1 MKQHL
6 HLIFIF
12 CFLISNLACQEEQ
25 KHVAKEKKALKK
37 QSKKTS
43 KAPKLKILNVKNAKG
58 ELYKFAQENP
68 ETRVLIQTSLGDI
81 EVKLYEN
88 TPLHR
93 ANFLRLAKSTYYN
106 HTVFHRVIDNFMIQ
120 GGGTDN
126 KNPIK
131 TGYYRIPNEIK
142 AQHIHKK
149 GALAMAVRDKDNPN
163 RDSSFRDFYIVQGVF
178 FDNPS
183 LDALAQEEEFKVR
196 PYTRKI
202 YTSVGGSP
210 HLDGHYTV
218 FGEVVKG
225 MNIVEAIA
233 KVKTDEGFW
242 PLEDITIKMKILPVS
257 SGE

>member
-1 MKQHL
+1 MNRYFSL
-6 HLIFIF
+6 SFII
-12 CFLISNLACQEEQ
+12 CFLIFNLACQEEH
-25 KHVAKEKKALKK
+25 KKVAKRKKKEKKVEKE
-37 QSKKTS
+37 
-43 KAPKLKILNVKNAKG
+43 PKLKILNSKNAKG

-81 EVKLYEN
+81 EVKLYED

-93 ANFLRLAKSTYYN
+93 ANFLRLVKSTYYN
-106 HTVFHRVIDNFMIQ
+106 HTVFHRVINNFIIQ
-120 GGGTDN
+120 GGGTDT

-142 AQHIHKK
+142 TQHIHKK

-163 RDSSFRDFYIVQGVF
+163 RASSLRDFYIVQGVL
-178 FDNPS
+178 FDNPN
-183 LDALAQEEEFKVR
+183 LDALAQEEEFKVSS
-196 PYTRKI
+196 YTRKV

-225 MNIVEAIA
+225 MNIVEKIA

-242 PLEDITIKMKILPVS
+242 PLEDITIKMKVLSVNS
-257 SGE
+257 KQ